1 MHSGK
6 WMLDQK
12 QTIKAM
18 REREQRKQ
26 DLITLGLTIAVIV
39 TLALMR

>member
-1 MHSGK
+1 MK
-6 WMLDQK
+6 DYMFDQK

-26 DLITLGLTIAVIV
+26 DLITLSLTIAIIV